1 MSRTWK
7 FSLLA
12 LLAAVAGLLVLDAR
26 KDGDKKKGADDDE
39 VVEVPLDLDE
49 ALIKRTIA
57 RLGTGFMVWERLRND
72 RWEIWVKKLSGG
84 KEKRIIPAEEGRD
97 HACPKISPDGRM
109 LAYMS
114 YPKGKTGYPGHAGK
128 PGTLWLMNLVSRK
141 RRVISQE
148 ARSYAEDRAVT
159 WLDANSLCYIDGEG
173 FTTEY
178 NVKTGKTRRL
188 IKQAHETFG
197 YLISPDMKH
206 ATSGTPEFA
215 IYDEQQQLVRNQQ
228 RMGGCQP
235 YFTQDGQWGYWMG
248 GAGGPINKMRLATR
262 EIGQVL
268 QRDDTRLHGKRNY
281 VYFPMVSPCQR
292 LLAFAA
298 SPDKHDHFTADYDI
312 YLAHVHPQHF
322 DIIGNPVRYTKFKGV
337 DRYPDIFRRE
347 LPLGSH
353 YVEGKTEMKFT
364 IPKEFASG
372 EWQWHSTGRFTATG
386 TTVTRTFEHPGEYW
400 VEAKQ
405 GNQKLR
411 GYVNVRAAAAP
422 LIEGARREGKDGIII
437 DFDEPVQAD
446 GATVRLAG
454 GPAVSGWQV
463 INDGYAISLKLPS
476 GIPET
481 ATFELDGFH
490 DTAQQPNRMVKAK
503 VSVPSVAWPA
513 SDEGMVFVW
522 ENVKGRTS
530 LPNGVPCEVA
540 PHGLAFWSEHGA
552 MKLRGGWFDAPKA
565 GELVSASCIKSNEVT
580 VEMIITPQPAPFDK
594 ELHPILTLAN
604 NEQQRNLTIG
614 QRGTRLY
621 LHLRT
626 PEQESGSPMEET
638 QLGGVDNNQP
648 HHLVIAYRKDKL
660 SVWIDGSVVW
670 HRSRIRGD
678 LSNWENM
685 KLRFGASSE
694 GQHSWR
700 GLIDRVVIY
709 DRCLSDEEITQ
720 HSNSSIVA
728 ESKRDPLQEWKVVA
742 KLIEASPVPAL
753 QEFQPY
759 TEALVRHL
767 YEVQQVTEGPP
778 LPAKQIAVSHWIW
791 LDAQALS
798 AQQLKVGDVV
808 HLTIHREDEHTELKS
823 LFTKDELIEGLA
835 ADRFHDATDWD
846 VEVMKAAGAPG
857 SGEGGSTAPAR

>member
-1 MSRTWK
+1 MSLRTWK
-7 FSLLA
+7 LPLLGLLAALVGLLA
-12 LLAAVAGLLVLDAR
+12 LSAC
-26 KDGDKKKGADDDE
+26 KDDNGKKKEKISESDE
-39 VVEVPLDLDE
+39 PEEIPLDLDE
-49 ALIKRTIA
+49 ALIKKTIA
-57 RLGTGFMVWERLRND
+57 RLGTGFMVWERFRND

-109 LAYMS
+109 LVYMS
-114 YPKGKTGYPGHAGK
+114 YPKGKTGYPGHARK

-141 RRVISQE
+141 RRVISKE
-148 ARSYAEDRAVT
+148 ARSYAEHRAVT
-159 WLDANSLCYIDGEG
+159 WLDANRLCYIDGEG
-173 FTTEY
+173 YSNEY
-178 NVKTGKTRRL
+178 DVKTGKTKRL
-188 IKQAHETFG
+188 VKQAHETFG
-197 YLISPDMKH
+197 YLVSPDMKH

-215 IYDEQQQLVRNQQ
+215 LYDKEQQLVRNQQ

-268 QRDDTRLHGKRNY
+268 QRDDARLHGKRNY

-292 LLAFAA
+292 LMAFAA

-312 YLAHVHPQHF
+312 YLAHVHPKQF
-322 DIIGNPVRYTKFKGV
+322 YIIGNPVRYTKFKGV
-337 DRYPDIFRRE
+337 DRYPDVFRRE

-353 YVEGKTEMKFT
+353 YVEGKTEMTFT
-364 IPKEFASG
+364 IPKEYASG
-372 EWQWHSTGRFTATG
+372 EWQWHITGRFNATG
-386 TTVTRTFEHPGEYW
+386 NSVTRVFDHPGEYW

-405 GNQKLR
+405 GDKKLR
-411 GYVNVRAAAAP
+411 GYVNVREAAP
-422 LIEGARREGKDGIII
+422 PLVDGVRREGKDGIIV
-437 DFDEPVQAD
+437 DFDEPVLSD
-446 GATVRLAG
+446 GASIT
-454 GPAVSGWQV
+454 VSGGAPVTGWQL
-463 INDGYAISLKLPS
+463 INDGYAVSFHMPP
-476 GIPET
+476 GTAEN
-481 ATFELDGFH
+481 ATFEFDGFR

-503 VSVPSVAWPA
+503 VSIPSVAWPA

-530 LPNGVPCEVA
+530 LPNGTPCEVA
-540 PHGLAFWSEHGA
+540 PNGLAFWSDHGA

-565 GELVSASCIKSNEVT
+565 GELVSASCVKSNEVT

-604 NEQQRNLTIG
+604 SEKQRNLTIG

-621 LHLRT
+621 LLLRT
-626 PEQESGSPMEET
+626 PEQDPNAPMEET
-638 QLGGVDNNQP
+638 QLAGVDNNQP

-660 SVWIDGSVVW
+660 SVWIDGSAVW
-670 HRSRIRGD
+670 NRSRIRGD
-678 LSNWENM
+678 LSNWEDM

-694 GQHSWR
+694 GNNSWR

-709 DRCLSDEEITQ
+709 DRCLSDEEIAQ

-728 ESKRDPLQEWKVVA
+728 ESKRDPLKEWKVVA
-742 KLIEASPVPAL
+742 KLVEASPIPPL
-753 QEFQPY
+753 LEFQPY

-767 YEVQQVTEGPP
+767 YEVQEVTEGPP
-778 LPAKQIAVSHWIW
+778 LPSKQIAVSHWIW
-791 LDAQALS
+791 MDAKALP

-808 HLTIHREDEHTELKS
+808 HLTLHHEEEHTELKS
-823 LFTKDELIEGLA
+823 LFVKDELIEGIG

-846 VEVMKAAGAPG
+846 AEIMKAGAADGAG
-857 SGEGGSTAPAR
+857 EKK